1 MNRLLIENFRFI
13 ILSFRLLKSIETFS
27 VHASKIRIINK
38 KLLFKP
44 FKTDLFNIIYT
55 DFINIYL
62 KIALKIKKYL
72 YMPLCSM
79 NNESEPRAAS
89 SCGVSVSKRPG
100 LRASAPT
107 GRVCCCS
114 VLGSCPRRAPFP
126 IPSPI
131 SA

>member
-38 KLLFKP
+38 KLLFKS

-62 KIALKIKKYL
+62 KIALKNKK
-72 YMPLCSM
+72 
-79 NNESEPRAAS
+79 
-89 SCGVSVSKRPG
+89 VSIYAVI
-100 LRASAPT
+100 LDEQ
-107 GRVCCCS
+107 
-114 VLGSCPRRAPFP
+114 
-126 IPSPI
+126 
-131 SA
+131 